1 MRGAIIVVSDERV
14 KEAALFISEELGLPL
29 LVDMGNGVL
38 PILNVDSGKA
48 VLESLVKRIN
58 EDFFIIIV
66 VGKETWRRL
75 EESITQVDM
84 ARLLM
89 RLELRG
95 VGVGS
100 T

>member
-1 MRGAIIVVSDERV
+1 MHGAIIVVSDERV

-29 LVDMGNGVL
+29 LVDVGNGVL

-48 VLESLVKRIN
+48 VLESLIKRID

-75 EESITQVDM
+75 GGLITQVDM

-95 VGVGS
+95 VGVGL

>member
-1 MRGAIIVVSDERV
+1 MHGAIIVVSDERV

-95 VGVGS
+95 VGVGL

>member
-1 MRGAIIVVSDERV
+1 MVSDERV

-29 LVDMGNGVL
+29 LVDVGNGVL

-48 VLESLVKRIN
+48 VLESLIKRID

-75 EESITQVDM
+75 SGLITQVDM

-95 VGVGS
+95 VGVGL

>member
-29 LVDMGNGVL
+29 LVDVGNGVL

-48 VLESLVKRIN
+48 VLESLIKRID

-75 EESITQVDM
+75 SGLITQVDM

-95 VGVGS
+95 VGVGL

>member
-1 MRGAIIVVSDERV
+1 MHGAIIVVSDERV

-29 LVDMGNGVL
+29 LVDVGNGVL

-95 VGVGS
+95 VGVGL

>member
-1 MRGAIIVVSDERV
+1 MHGAIIVVSDERV

-75 EESITQVDM
+75 GDLITQVDM

-95 VGVGS
+95 VGVGL

>member
-1 MRGAIIVVSDERV
+1 MVSDERV

>member
-1 MRGAIIVVSDERV
+1 MHGAIIVVSDERV

-29 LVDMGNGVL
+29 LVDVGNGVL

-48 VLESLVKRIN
+48 VLESLIKRID

-75 EESITQVDM
+75 SGLITQVDM

-95 VGVGS
+95 VGVGL

>member
-1 MRGAIIVVSDERV
+1 MHGAIIVVSDERV